1 MSEPRAALFDI
12 DGTLVDSVYTHVAAW
27 REAFAESD
35 LTVPH
40 WEIHRR
46 IGKDGALLVSELI
59 EVSTGDAGSD
69 DLESRLSDAHDRAY
83 AERSSQLTVLPGAR
97 ELVRE
102 AKRLG
107 MRVVLATSAPDH
119 ELAVLRELLGV
130 DDLVDAITSGADV
143 DTAKPD
149 STIVG
154 IALDRAGVRAADAV
168 MIGDATWDFVAA
180 SDRGVPGI
188 GVLTGGVGRGELLQ
202 AGAGAVYRDAAEVVA
217 SGILG
222 SGDRR

>member
-1 MSEPRAALFDI
+1 MSGRRAALFDI

-27 REAFAESD
+27 RDAFADND
-35 LTVPH
+35 LTLPH

-46 IGKDGALLVSELI
+46 IGKDGGILVSELVEI
-59 EVSTGDAGSD
+59 ADGDTGSD
-69 DLESRLSDAHDRAY
+69 DLESRLSDAHDRFY
-83 AERSSQLTVLPGAR
+83 SERSEGLTVLPGAR
-97 ELVRE
+97 DLVRE
-102 AKRLG
+102 AQRLG
-107 MRVVLATSAPDH
+107 MVVVLATSAPDH
-119 ELAVLRELLGV
+119 ELDLLRRLLDV
-130 DDLVDAITSGADV
+130 DDLVDAVTSGADV
-143 DTAKPD
+143 ETAKPD

-154 IALDRAGVRAADAV
+154 IALDRAGVEAADAV

-180 SDRGVPGI
+180 SDRGVPGV

-202 AGAGAVYRDAAEVVA
+202 AGAGAVFRDAAEVIA